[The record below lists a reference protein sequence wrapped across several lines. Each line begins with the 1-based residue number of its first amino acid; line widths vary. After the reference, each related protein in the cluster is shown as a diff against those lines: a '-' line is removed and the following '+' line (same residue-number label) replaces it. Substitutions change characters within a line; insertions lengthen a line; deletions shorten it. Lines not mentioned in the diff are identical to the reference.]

1 MTRRGARKP
10 LTVRSVG
17 SATRGVDDEPV
28 REGSLP
34 VTGPTQE
41 PARGAHSGAAG
52 EQVPGATKTRMGQ
65 PPEATTGQQQAFDVD
80 AWARDRARAKLGR
93 VLLRQ
98 SQRKANARPPAA
110 TPPPLP
116 LTADTPPPEAAW
128 TPFKQ

>member
-1 MTRRGARKP
+1 
-10 LTVRSVG
+10 
-17 SATRGVDDEPV
+17 
-28 REGSLP
+28 
-34 VTGPTQE
+34 
-41 PARGAHSGAAG
+41 
-52 EQVPGATKTRMGQ
+52 MGQ

-116 LTADTPPPEAAW
+116 TARYAAARGRGGAGPRASGAAAPARNKAAHRDE
-128 TPFKQ
+128 T